1 MSIRRVWSI
10 LLFCLLLATTGG
22 ALAQQPAQSPPIR
35 FTIEVPND
43 EQGRALAQE
52 QLKAATEAKPPA
64 QSAPAPQP
72 PAQSRSTMAMG
83 ENVSSLATSLQ
94 QLRTRAMTLATA
106 APHVLT
112 DIANA
117 ASSFQMM
124 ENRVDLLW
132 LVGAVVV
139 FIAGGFAT
147 QAIGWWAGKGMLAYI
162 FAAPSETVLDR
173 LKVHGV
179 RLSLGLLVTVS
190 FLVGS
195 LGAFLLF
202 PWPPVFREIVLIL
215 LVAVLITRLSVLV
228 GRIVLA
234 PAGRYGHYRMLP
246 VTTELAKFW
255 FFWLIW
261 LVGIAAAGVAIL
273 SLLTIIKVPYASRE
287 VVEAL
292 WLAILG
298 GAAIIMVWG
307 RQCREADPHSNR
319 ATALVLTF
327 GIVLTWIFALMGLDE
342 LFWTA
347 LVAMILPVVL
357 VVSRDAV
364 RHIANINDP
373 DKVPDQTILGWSIV
387 VERALR
393 VVCVAVAAVVLA
405 RSWGIRL
412 NDIAMGETGAT
423 YVIRAALK
431 IVIVLLAV
439 DLAWK
444 LVKTLIDSYI
454 VPLPASG
461 AGHGYDDSP
470 EARRRQRLATL
481 LPILRNVLLVLVA
494 VVGVLMAL
502 DAMGVQIGP
511 LLAGAGVI
519 GIAVGFGAQT
529 VVKDII
535 SGVFYLLDDA
545 FRVGEYIVAGSHK
558 GTVEGFSL
566 RSVRLRHHRGPITTV
581 PFGELGSVRNES
593 RDWVIDKMSLGV
605 TYDTDLEKVRKL
617 IKKIGQELAE
627 DEEYAP
633 HIIEPLKMQGV
644 DQMGEFAI
652 QIRLKMMTKPGE
664 QFIIRR
670 KAYVMIKKAFEENGI
685 KFAVPTVRVSGGSGE
700 EAAAA
705 ATATTNRIAEA
716 KAAANPEAAGA

>member
-1 MSIRRVWSI
+1 MSIRRVRST
-10 LLFCLLLATTGG
+10 LFFCLLLATTG
-22 ALAQQPAQSPPIR
+22 AAVAQQPVPSPPIR

-43 EQGRALAQE
+43 EHGRALAQD
-52 QLKAATEAKPPA
+52 QLRHTTAAQPA
-64 QSAPAPQP
+64 APAPQSTE
-72 PAQSRSTMAMG
+72 QSRSTRAMG
-83 ENVSSLATSLQ
+83 EGMSSLATHLHN
-94 QLRTRAMTLATA
+94 LRTRAMTLATA
-106 APHVLT
+106 APNVLT
-112 DIANA
+112 DIA
-117 ASSFQMM
+117 ASANSFQMM
-124 ENRVDLLW
+124 ENKIDLLW

-139 FIAGGFAT
+139 FIAGGFAA
-147 QAIGWWAGKGMLAYI
+147 QAIGWWAGKGMLNYI
-162 FAAPSETVLDR
+162 FVAPSETVLDR

-215 LVAVLITRLSVLV
+215 LVAVFVTRLSVLI
-228 GRIVLA
+228 GRVVLA

-246 VTTELAKFW
+246 LTTELAKFW
-255 FFWLIW
+255 FFWSVW

-273 SLLTIIKVPYASRE
+273 SLLAIINVPYASHE
-287 VVEAL
+287 VIEAL

-298 GAAIIMVWG
+298 GAAILMVWG
-307 RQCREADPHSNR
+307 RQCREADPQSNR

-364 RHIANINDP
+364 RHIAGIDDP
-373 DKVPDQTILGWSIV
+373 EKTADQTILGWSV
-387 VERALR
+387 VAERALR
-393 VVCVAVAAVVLA
+393 VVFVAIAAIVLA
-405 RSWGIRL
+405 RAWGIRL
-412 NDIAMGETGAT
+412 NDLAMGETGAT
-423 YVIRAALK
+423 YVLRAVLR

-454 VPLPASG
+454 VPAPTA
-461 AGHGYDDSP
+461 AHGYDDSP

-627 DEEYAP
+627 DEEYAH

-670 KAYVMIKKAFEENGI
+670 KAYVLIKKAFEENGI
-685 KFAVPTVRVSGGSGE
+685 KFAVPTVQVSGGGQD
-700 EAAAA
+700 AAAA
-705 ATATTNRIAEA
+705 ASATANRLADA
-716 KAAANPEAAGA
+716 KVAANPAAAGA